1 MNKNELTIELYP
13 NPVRNILN
21 VLGTNKVLEVQIL
34 SILGERFVPP
44 VSSNGKIDVS
54 ALASGVY
61 SLEIKTRDRTV
72 VKKFVKQ

>member
-1 MNKNELTIELYP
+1 MSLLFELYP

-21 VLGTNKVLEVQIL
+21 VLVTDQVLDVQIL
-34 SILGERFVPP
+34 NMLGERFVPP

-61 SLEIKTRDRTV
+61 CLEIKTRDRTV
-72 VKKFVKQ
+72 VTKFVKQ

>member
-1 MNKNELTIELYP
+1 MCLFLIRFL
-13 NPVRNILN
+13 I
-21 VLGTNKVLEVQIL
+21 VQIL
-34 SILGERFVPP
+34 NMLGERFALP